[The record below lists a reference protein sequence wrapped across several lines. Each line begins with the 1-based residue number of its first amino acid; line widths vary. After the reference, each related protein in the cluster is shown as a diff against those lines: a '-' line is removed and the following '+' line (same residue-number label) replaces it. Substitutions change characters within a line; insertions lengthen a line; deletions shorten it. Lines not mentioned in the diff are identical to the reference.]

1 MTEFEKMGLKPT
13 LLSALKKIGFEKP
26 TEVQDKA
33 IPVIMSG
40 KDTVVR
46 AKTGT
51 GKTGAFLIPIIQK
64 IEKKDL
70 SSAIVIAPTR
80 ELALQVTDVA
90 KRLAADAGL
99 SVVTVYGGASIERQ
113 IYELRKGANIIVGT
127 PGRLIDIFKRGE
139 LHLDAIRFLVLDEA
153 DIMFDMGFIEDIEY
167 IISKTRGNRQT
178 MLFSATMPDAIV
190 KIANRHMN
198 SPERLSIGG
207 EEEIVVNT
215 ITHYYAIVEKGD
227 KFAALLAYID
237 EYKPDKAIIFTHT
250 QIGADVIYRFLKRNG
265 FDAVIMHGG
274 LSQSKREYSLS
285 DFRKG
290 TKFLIATNV
299 AARGLDISGIS
310 DVINF
315 DVSED
320 PAVYVHR
327 VGRSARMGANGR
339 AFSILIPRDRYIIWE
354 IENMAKI
361 KLQQIELNTK
371 KYKIEGENIQYSYD
385 TREAPEGGFR
395 RRFHG
400 GRTFGGRSGNRF
412 GHGRFG
418 ARRNRYPRRH

>member
-1 MTEFEKMGLKPT
+1 M
-13 LLSALKKIGFEKP
+13 
-26 TEVQDKA
+26 
-33 IPVIMSG
+33 
-40 KDTVVR
+40 
-46 AKTGT
+46 
-51 GKTGAFLIPIIQK
+51 
-64 IEKKDL
+64 
-70 SSAIVIAPTR
+70 
-80 ELALQVTDVA
+80 
-90 KRLAADAGL
+90 
-99 SVVTVYGGASIERQ
+99 
-113 IYELRKGANIIVGT
+113 
-127 PGRLIDIFKRGE
+127 
-139 LHLDAIRFLVLDEA
+139 
-153 DIMFDMGFIEDIEY
+153 
-167 IISKTRGNRQT
+167 
-178 MLFSATMPDAIV
+178 
-190 KIANRHMN
+190 
-198 SPERLSIGG
+198 
-207 EEEIVVNT
+207 VNT